1 MKKRSAAFLSLC
13 LIVVCLFPTCAFAAN
28 TEKSQSIAYFDDG
41 SYVITT
47 VSVTNTAATR
57 ASKTRVG
64 SIKHDYHD
72 AGGDLDWSASMT
84 ATFTYDGSTSRCTSA
99 NTPEITIYNN
109 IWSVYSKSSSKNGN
123 TATGNV
129 TMAAKQIIGS
139 SKFPVTL
146 TLTCDKNGV
155 LS

>member
-1 MKKRSAAFLSLC
+1 MKKRIAAFLSLC

-28 TEKSQSIAYFDDG
+28 MEKSQSI
-41 SYVITT
+41 SI
-47 VSVTNTAATR
+47 TNTVATR

-99 NTPEITIYNN
+99 NTPEITIYDN
-109 IWSVYSKSSSKNGN
+109 IWSVYSKSSSKSGN